1 MVVIAVIFY
10 HHAGKLSDFI
20 TTVANLPP
28 PRSLSE
34 KQQLKEQKAQVKQ
47 AEREAQ
53 QRRE

>member
-10 HHAGKLSDFI
+10 HHDRRRSDFI
-20 TTVANLPP
+20 ATGAETI
-28 PRSLSE
+28 PRTLSE
-34 KQQLKEQKAQVKQ
+34 KQQLKEQKAQVKK